1 MTRWVLTAALAALS
15 LAVGLW
21 TTVVVSYNHQR
32 AENLARLQRD
42 LEILRASND
51 QAEARAAS
59 HVWGRREGG
68 EAPVPGDAQPHTAQ
82 GAAEESAP

>member
-1 MTRWVLTAALAALS
+1 VTRWVLTAALCALS

-21 TTVVVSYNHQR
+21 TAVVVSYNHQR
-32 AENLARLQRD
+32 AENLSRLQRD

-59 HVWGRREGG
+59 HVWGQLDPLSPVSD
-68 EAPVPGDAQPHTAQ
+68 APR
-82 GAAEESAP
+82 AADGSAP

>member
-1 MTRWVLTAALAALS
+1 MTRWILTAALGVLT

-21 TTVVVSYNHQR
+21 TAVVVSYNHQR
-32 AENLARLQRD
+32 AENLSRLQRD

-59 HVWGRREGG
+59 HVWGQSDG
-68 EAPVPGDAQPHTAQ
+68 EPA
-82 GAAEESAP
+82 GAAALRAAEGSAP

>member
-1 MTRWVLTAALAALS
+1 MTRWILTAALGVLT

-21 TTVVVSYNHQR
+21 TAVVVSYNHQR
-32 AENLARLQRD
+32 AENLSRLQRD

-59 HVWGRREGG
+59 HVWGQADPI
-68 EAPVPGDAQPHTAQ
+68 APPRVGSR
-82 GAAEESAP
+82 AERSAP

>member
-1 MTRWVLTAALAALS
+1 MTRWILTAALGVLT

-21 TTVVVSYNHQR
+21 TAVVVSYNHQR
-32 AENLARLQRD
+32 AENLSRLQRD

-59 HVWGRREGG
+59 HVWGQADPV
-68 EAPVPGDAQPHTAQ
+68 APARASER
-82 GAAEESAP
+82 AERSAP

>member
-1 MTRWVLTAALAALS
+1 MTRWILTAALGVLT

-21 TTVVVSYNHQR
+21 TAVVVSYNHQR
-32 AENLARLQRD
+32 AENLSRLQRD

-59 HVWGRREGG
+59 HVWGQADSH
-68 EAPVPGDAQPHTAQ
+68 APKR
-82 GAAEESAP
+82 AAARAERSAP